1 MWTTRWIT
9 PFFLIQNVFLKRVVF
24 LSKKSGILMQNSTF
38 CDNIFGNLS
47 SLFTLLKII
56 KIAMKT

>member
-9 PFFLIQNVFLKRVVF
+9 PFFLIQNVFLQRVVF
-24 LSKKSGILMQNSTF
+24 VEKSSILMQNSTF

-47 SLFTLLKII
+47 PLFTLMKII